1 MTKLLFKEEKSIS
14 RDITRLAQD
23 IEKCIIEDLPNIEER
38 FNKYY
43 QCLFKT
49 NTFQLFFQDEYPF
62 LRDVILEYVVYLV
75 NDKEAYDFLTKKMH
89 IDLNSSYDDLNNKLT
104 IVTCFVN
111 NKPITD
117 FSESIIHEIT
127 HMYQYNI
134 GMNKKRDLYNTMLNM
149 LSNDTNI
156 DRYYV
161 ALALYYTF
169 PHEQDAFTH
178 QFYKG
183 EDGTVEN
190 FKPFKIFK
198 KAFEIVKNNYMT
210 NKEMQKAIH
219 ELGYSFKSYFKR
231 LHFGLKR
238 FEHKLLNVKTYWIK
252 ESLRSH
258 GLTLDNRI
266 TELCNRTVWNKSYTT
281 IAPFSTEDCYDKFLK
296 SRKQSKLFEIVNKK
310 KNDIMK

>member
-1 MTKLLFKEEKSIS
+1 MKLLFTEEKSIS
-14 RDITRLAQD
+14 RDIAKLAQD
-23 IEKCIIEDLPNIEER
+23 IENCIIEDLPNIDEE

-49 NTFQLFFQDEYPF
+49 NTFNLSFQDEFPF
-62 LRDVILEYVVYLV
+62 LEDVILKYVVYLV
-75 NDKEAYDFLTKKMH
+75 DDKDMYDFLTQKIR

-104 IVTCFVN
+104 IVTCFIN
-111 NKPITD
+111 GKPIAD

-134 GMNKKRDLYNTMLNM
+134 GMDKKRSLYDTMVDM
-149 LSNDTNI
+149 LSDGSNI

-183 EDGTVEN
+183 EDSNIEN
-190 FKPFKIFK
+190 FEPFKNFN
-198 KAFEIVKNNYMT
+198 KAFEIVRNNYRT
-210 NKEMQKAIH
+210 NKAMQNGIH

-238 FEHKLLNVKTYWIK
+238 FERKLNNVKTYWLK

-266 TELCNRTVWNKSYTT
+266 TELKNRTVWDKSYSV
-281 IAPFSTEDCYDKFLK
+281 IAPFSTKDCFDDFLLE
-296 SRKQSKLFEIVNKK
+296 KQSKLFENKH
-310 KNDIMK
+310 